1 MQMAAYS
8 QQWIPIGKNETCPG
22 YYIEPYQKAEFTFN
36 LNNNQQKIILT
47 DQSGKVLYT
56 QINKEGHVILSSNS
70 EAVRVIIRCQINGKF
85 GAKFTQHDL
94 NHIRIFH
101 FDNNA
106 AEVRVKSTW
115 LPFALD
121 TINKHFVRFIH
132 LSALPQYGNF
142 NYSVSTQKL
151 APPNDI
157 TEPLTNLNQKEYNR
171 VDLNTYFKFKKFIT
185 THTDLLSTEPGL
197 TDAGDKKISFL
208 VAINIDYKKRYYVGA
223 HNAIKFFSEFVN
235 YLKSEKV
242 PKNYLD
248 DLNVMINSAKYAI
261 ENSRKLSPK
270 PN

>member
-1 MQMAAYS
+1 M
-8 QQWIPIGKNETCPG
+8 
-22 YYIEPYQKAEFTFN
+22 
-36 LNNNQQKIILT
+36 
-47 DQSGKVLYT
+47 
-56 QINKEGHVILSSNS
+56 
-70 EAVRVIIRCQINGKF
+70 
-85 GAKFTQHDL
+85 
-94 NHIRIFH
+94 
-101 FDNNA
+101 
-106 AEVRVKSTW
+106 
-115 LPFALD
+115 
-121 TINKHFVRFIH
+121 
-132 LSALPQYGNF
+132 
-142 NYSVSTQKL
+142 
-151 APPNDI
+151 
-157 TEPLTNLNQKEYNR
+157 NQKEYNR